1 MLGRFGKYSIDCALE
16 RRSASAYIGPERDR
30 LDDLN
35 RETEAALSF
44 GLPADFVDR
53 APLPFATGGAVRF
66 TDQAQCNP
74 LRYLQGLA
82 DAVTAEGGE
91 IYENSRVI
99 DLQRGHS
106 WRLTTEAGELEADQ
120 VFLAT
125 NLPVAGPADYGQR
138 NQPRYPVA
146 LADRTSGGWG
156 KSVSI
161 RVDHG

>member
-74 LRYLQGLA
+74 LRYLLGLA

-106 WRLTTEAGELEADQ
+106 WRLTTEAGELDADT
-120 VFLAT
+120 VFPPTHL
-125 NLPVAGPADYGQR
+125 LVRGPDYSGQR
-138 NQPRYPVA
+138 PPPPPPV
-146 LADRTSGGWG
+146 
-156 KSVSI
+156 
-161 RVDHG
+161 